1 MHATTHTVPPAIARL
16 SNREADHQLRQA
28 ETARRQEID
37 RYWAL
42 CRDDPAAAERATEG
56 AAPIVRDLFCLA
68 RCASLPPPPRLVD
81 SLFDATARMLA
92 ARSVRASLI
101 EAAAGSTVDPVDAF
115 WEDGKVVA
123 LKVIDAM
130 QVVVV
135 RYDGPLFNPSTVPDA
150 CLTAHDACRIV
161 RRTENVGC
169 GGAFETVDAYVIG
182 AFDRDGRWNDVQL
195 DLVSRS
201 DLMRDAKAMETLVD
215 GGCLDAAA
223 FDSTPLPGFPTS
235 SDRLIAQLH
244 AHKAALR
251 AAGAISIAQQA
262 VVAARTGALQR
273 RIDRLRRHM
282 KNMDDALYRLR
293 CQVREEEARALE
305 DETGYMR
312 GDAVV
317 HIATEDVG
325 ILEIVNFGNGAQFR
339 LCHTDM
345 YVTEDIR
352 RREWKKA

>member
-1 MHATTHTVPPAIARL
+1 MHPTTPPAIDRL
-16 SNREADHQLRQA
+16 SNREADHRLLQA

-42 CRDDPAAAERATEG
+42 CHADPAAAERATVG
-56 AAPIVRDLFCLA
+56 AAPIVRDIFCLA
-68 RCASLPPPPRLVD
+68 RCAWLPPPPRLVD
-81 SLFDATARMLA
+81 SLSDATARMLA
-92 ARSVRASLI
+92 VRSVRASLI

-115 WEDGKVVA
+115 WEDGTVVA
-123 LKVIDAM
+123 LKVIGAM
-130 QVVVV
+130 QVLVV
-135 RYDGPLFNPSTVPDA
+135 RYDGPLFNPATVPDA
-150 CLTAHDACRIV
+150 CLTEHDVCRVV
-161 RRTENVGC
+161 RRTENDGC
-169 GGAFETVDAYVIG
+169 GGTFETVDAYVIG
-182 AFDRDGRWNDVQL
+182 AFDRENRWNDVQL

-201 DLMRDAKAMETLVD
+201 DLMRDARAMEALVD
-215 GGCLDAAA
+215 GGHLDAAA

-235 SDRLIAQLH
+235 SDRLITQLH
-244 AHKAALR
+244 AHKAALH
-251 AAGAISIAQQA
+251 AAGAISTAQQA

-305 DETGYMR
+305 EETGYLR

-317 HIATEDVG
+317 HTSTNDAGV
-325 ILEIVNFGNGAQFR
+325 LEIVNFGNGAQFR

-352 RREWKKA
+352 RGEWNKA

>member
-1 MHATTHTVPPAIARL
+1 ML
-16 SNREADHQLRQA
+16 LLWEADHQLSPA
-28 ETARRQEID
+28 ETARRQEIE

-42 CRDDPAAAERATEG
+42 CQADPAAAEHATVG
-56 AAPIVRDLFCLA
+56 TAPIVRDLFCLA
-68 RCASLPPPPRLVD
+68 RCAWLPPPPRLVD
-81 SLFDATARMLA
+81 SLSDATATMLA
-92 ARSVRASLI
+92 VRSIRASLI
-101 EAAAGSTVDPVDAF
+101 EAASGSAVDPVDAF
-115 WEDGKVVA
+115 WEDGTVVA
-123 LKVIDAM
+123 LKVVDAM

-135 RYDGPLFNPSTVPDA
+135 RYNGPLFNPSTVPDA
-150 CLTAHDACRIV
+150 CLTEHDVCRIV
-161 RRTENVGC
+161 RRTESI
-169 GGAFETVDAYVIG
+169 GGAFETVDPYVMG

-195 DLVSRS
+195 DLASRS
-201 DLMRDAKAMETLVD
+201 DLMRDANAMETLVD
-215 GGCLDAAA
+215 CGQLDADA

-251 AAGAISIAQQA
+251 AAGAISTVQQA
-262 VVAARTGALQR
+262 VAARTGALQR

-305 DETGYMR
+305 EETGYLR

-317 HIATEDVG
+317 HTSTNDAGV
-325 ILEIVNFGNGAQFR
+325 LEIVNFGNGAQFR

-352 RREWKKA
+352 RGEWNKA